1 MKKYYFISGEASGDL
16 HASKL
21 ISHLKELDVNSSFR
35 GFGGD
40 KMADSG
46 LHLVKHYKDLAF
58 MGFYEVIKNINTI
71 RKNFTL
77 VKNDILEYC
86 PDVIVLIDYPGFN
99 MEMAKFAKKHSIK
112 VVYYIT
118 PQVWAWKKSRV
129 KSLKKYVDLLIPI
142 LPFEKEFFDKCG
154 LQSSFYGH
162 PLMDELLHKKEKK
175 LEFEKPVIALLPGSR
190 KQEIRKMLPIMLE
203 VCKEFDEY
211 QFVIA
216 GAPSIDLDFYRS
228 LSGNSILPISN
239 NKTYEVLQ
247 GAKAALVT
255 SGTATL
261 EAAILMVPQVVCYKT
276 SFFSYFF
283 AKLLVKV
290 KYISLVNLIADKK
303 VVSELIQNDC
313 NKDRLTEEL
322 KTILKKENKNNV
334 QEQYQNIIN
343 QLGDENSCFKV
354 AQAILKV

>member
-1 MKKYYFISGEASGDL
+1 LKKYYFISGEASGDL
-16 HASKL
+16 HASKV
-21 ISHLKELDVNSSFR
+21 ISHLKKIDGSSSFR

-40 KMADSG
+40 KMEAAG
-46 LHLVKHYKDLAF
+46 LAVVKYYKDLAF
-58 MGFYEVIKNINTI
+58 MGFYEVVKNINTI
-71 RKNFTL
+71 RKNFIL
-77 VKNDILEYC
+77 VKDDILQYR
-86 PDVIVLIDYPGFN
+86 PDTIVLVDYPGFN
-99 MEMAKFAKKHSIK
+99 MEIAKFAKKHSIK

-142 LPFEKEFFDKCG
+142 LPFEKEFFDNCN
-154 LQSSFYGH
+154 LESSFYGH
-162 PLMDELLHKKEKK
+162 PLIDELLNKSEKK

-190 KQEIRKMLPIMLE
+190 RQEIRKMLPIMLE
-203 VCKEFDEY
+203 VCEEFDQF

-216 GAPSIDLDFYRS
+216 GAPSIELDFYRS
-228 LSGNSILPISN
+228 ISGDSSVPISN
-239 NKTYEVLQ
+239 NKTYEVLL

-261 EAAILMVPQVVCYKT
+261 EAAILKVPQVVCYKT

-303 VVSELIQNDC
+303 VVVELIQKDC
-313 NKDRLTEEL
+313 NKDRLVQEL
-322 KTILKKENKNNV
+322 NWILKKENKKETL
-334 QEQYQNIIN
+334 EQYQRIIK
-343 QLGDENSCFKV
+343 QLGDEKSCLKV
-354 AQAILKV
+354 AQAISKL